1 MKVFKTREEVRD
13 FREALRSEAVGL
25 GLVPTMGA
33 LHSGHLD
40 LVRRAASEN
49 PEVLVSIFVNPTQF
63 NNPKDLENYPKSLE
77 EDLALLGKLPG
88 SIGVFA
94 PEISEMYGDAIA
106 SKHYDFKGLDRV
118 MEGAYRPGHFDGVG
132 TIVEALLRVVLPHRA
147 YFGEKDYQQLQ
158 IVRQLV
164 RQEGI
169 AVEIIPCPIVREADG
184 LAMSS
189 RNRLLPEALRREAGF
204 IYQTLQQAK
213 GLFGTES
220 AAKVKAFA
228 RERFA
233 AHPDF
238 ELEYVEI
245 AGAEDLRPVRRK
257 QKNKKYRA
265 FVAAYLGGVRLIDN
279 IALN

>member
-1 MKVFKTREEVRD
+1 MKVFKTREEVRE
-13 FREALRSEAVGL
+13 FREALRSKAVGL

-33 LHSGHLD
+33 LHTGHLE

-63 NNPKDLENYPKSLE
+63 NNPRDLENYPKSLE

-88 SIGVFA
+88 SISVFA
-94 PEISEMYGDAIA
+94 PEIAEMYGDAIA

-158 IVRQLV
+158 IVRQMV
-164 RQEGI
+164 QEEGI
-169 AVEIIPCPIVREADG
+169 TVEIIPCPIVREADG

-189 RNRLLPEALRREAGF
+189 RNRLLPEALRGEAGF

-213 GLFGTES
+213 GRFGTES

-233 AHPDF
+233 SHPDF

-257 QKNKKYRA
+257 QKNKKYRV

>member
-13 FREALRSEAVGL
+13 FSGSLRGEAAGL

-33 LHSGHLD
+33 LHRGHLD

-63 NNPKDLENYPKSLE
+63 NNPSDLENYPKSLE
-77 EDLALLGKLPG
+77 ADLALLGELPG
-88 SIGVFA
+88 NISVFA
-94 PEISEMYGDAIA
+94 PETSEMYGDGIA
-106 SKHYDFKGLDRV
+106 SRHYDFNGLDQV

-132 TIVEALLRVVLPHRA
+132 TIVEALLRLILPQRA

-169 AVEIIPCPIVREADG
+169 PVEIIPCPIVREADG

-189 RNRLLPEALRREAGF
+189 RNRLLPKDLRREAGF
-204 IYQTLQQAK
+204 VYQTLREAK
-213 GLFGTES
+213 NRFGTKS
-220 AAKVKAFA
+220 ASQVKAFA
-228 RERFA
+228 REQFA